1 MLEPLTAKRVRL
13 VGLDVDGV
21 LTDAGVY
28 VGIVNGQP
36 AELKRFDIQDGIG
49 IHLMLIAGLKVVLVS
64 GRLSEATRLYAE
76 EWGVDD
82 LAQDDRG
89 RKLSAFERLL
99 SKFGVRIED
108 AAFMGDDLP
117 DVPVLRR
124 VGLPVAVANATPD
137 VMGIVQHV
145 TAAAGGHGAVRE
157 FVEELLRARGQWES
171 VLQTYFEQRGDRSPG
186 IGRAITR

>member
-28 VGIVNGQP
+28 IGIVSGEP

-49 IHLMLIAGLKVVLVS
+49 IHLMRIAGLKVVLVS

-99 SKFGVRIED
+99 SKFGVRMED

-117 DVPVLRR
+117 DVPVLQR

-171 VLQTYFEQRGDRSPG
+171 VLQTYFEQRGDRSPR
-186 IGRAITR
+186 ISRAITR

>member
-1 MLEPLTAKRVRL
+1 
-13 VGLDVDGV
+13 
-21 LTDAGVY
+21 
-28 VGIVNGQP
+28 
-36 AELKRFDIQDGIG
+36 
-49 IHLMLIAGLKVVLVS
+49 
-64 GRLSEATRLYAE
+64 
-76 EWGVDD
+76 
-82 LAQDDRG
+82 
-89 RKLSAFERLL
+89 
-99 SKFGVRIED
+99 
-108 AAFMGDDLP
+108 MGDDLP

-145 TAAAGGHGAVRE
+145 TTAAGGHGAVRE